1 MNLPLRCL
9 KPIKPRASLG
19 GFHTDRC
26 QAICVFG
33 PGLPVKLQFVQVCCH
48 GFVPEQTDL
57 SVPLETM
64 NLAEANFRSF
74 RSAGFFHAGHK
85 ISWLEAAGL
94 LLLCRHAAIFQAFL
108 CKLSGQVDSQLLSLV
123 GSTPVISV
131 LCLSGRMSEGRGQRG
146 LKSIR
151 TIAARKKKERK
162 KTFVR
167 LPIDSQPLQGAEISK
182 RKLTNKSDR
191 LPSVIEWPTT

>member
-57 SVPLETM
+57 SVPLETK
-64 NLAEANFRSF
+64 R
-74 RSAGFFHAGHK
+74 GK

-151 TIAARKKKERK
+151 TIAARKTKERK
-162 KTFVR
+162 KKFVR